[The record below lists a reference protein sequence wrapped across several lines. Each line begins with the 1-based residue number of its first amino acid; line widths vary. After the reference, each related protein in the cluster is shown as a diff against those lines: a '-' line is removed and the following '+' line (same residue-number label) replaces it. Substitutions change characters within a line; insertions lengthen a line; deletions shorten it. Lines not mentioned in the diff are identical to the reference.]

1 MTVED
6 RSGSRRSKQVKFR
19 QTAQNETILG
29 REFEGRRYP
38 RFECAIYHIRLT
50 LKNQLLDSMPPF
62 ASAVLLTSIVGLLIP
77 SILIRTGFDPFL
89 SATFTIAMLAF
100 ATDALVTSLGMN
112 QSSVTEV
119 NPILNLLTRV
129 MKPSSAIILT
139 RLFGIAILLYGLLV
153 LQSAYLLF
161 AVAWLYLMIVFLSTI
176 AIQRSSS
183 RSAREFLVREDTP

>member
-1 MTVED
+1 
-6 RSGSRRSKQVKFR
+6 
-19 QTAQNETILG
+19 
-29 REFEGRRYP
+29 
-38 RFECAIYHIRLT
+38 
-50 LKNQLLDSMPPF
+50 MPPF

-119 NPILNLLTRV
+119 NPILNLLTV